1 MRYTS
6 SLKRRKLFLAAP
18 QTGQRQSSGR
28 SILILIFRPDG
39 ILGKAKVQK
48 V

>member
-1 MRYTS
+1 MCIRDRSGNYEDA
-6 SLKRRKLFLAAP
+6 LAFALL
-18 QTGQRQSSGR
+18 
-28 SILILIFRPDG
+28 ILILIFRPDG